1 MGSVASEAMTA
12 SLSTSTSTSTST
24 EAMTA
29 SLSTST
35 STEYAIGSQIR
46 AAITDI
52 VYVIP
57 RLPITGAELISH
69 AARYPMEFATKSD
82 LVAASGYVR
91 ENGKLSFIGFYE
103 ALLAAKTEADP
114 NFYVTIQDATDEDKE
129 YDQLSHSLQQ
139 LYDLVHEQL
148 GYSWDHGMILEFM
161 GELDDLGI
169 TASNFSDAFYS
180 AIPEPSY
187 HWEREFAEEYVTSM
201 ECNLEDSIAYASI
214 DWQDVWD
221 HNLTYEFNS
230 IDFDDYVFIF
240 NSNN

>member
-1 MGSVASEAMTA
+1 MTASLSTSTDSLSLSLSTDPMTA
-12 SLSTSTSTSTST
+12 SLSTSTST
-24 EAMTA
+24 AI
-29 SLSTST
+29 
-35 STEYAIGSQIR
+35 EYVAGAQLR
-46 AAITDI
+46 AAITDT
-52 VYVIP
+52 VYLIP
-57 RLPITGAELISH
+57 KAPITGAELISH

-82 LVAASGYVR
+82 LVAASGHVK
-91 ENGKLSFIGFYE
+91 ENGKLSFVGFYE

-139 LYDLVHEQL
+139 LYDLVHEEF
-148 GYSWDHGMILEFM
+148 GHAWDHAMILEFM

-187 HWEREFAEEYVTSM
+187 HWEREFAEEYVTSI
-201 ECNLEDSIAYASI
+201 EYGLENSMAYAAI

-230 IDFDDYVFIF
+230 IDFDGSVFIF
-240 NSNN
+240 NNNI